1 MYVAYCA
8 EKCCL
13 FLMGCLAFLRVQIS
27 RVMVAAGISVQGWKD
42 ATQPHGT
49 CMKHTLADVVEI
61 DLNAEPLR
69 PASAELRTLYKEE
82 GQNIRRQDT
91 RHGMWIAIAVYL
103 LFSIT
108 DVLLVPDV
116 AEYVVASRFVIG
128 TIAFFLLEAEV
139 RWNASADV
147 IDTTCA
153 ASLVV
158 AYAGWLYP
166 SLMTADTVSISYY
179 MVFGAIFMMS
189 VNLFFSF
196 QFRLS
201 LIASAIILFI
211 FLAALQSFPLIDH
224 SYKLA
229 FGTFCISCFVFT
241 SYVNWKLNRERYKVF
256 LNAFEAKLQQKEAS
270 ERGDA
275 LLRLSNT
282 DPLTGLENRRAIDQ
296 RLRDYWSDWQR
307 YGTSFAAILIDVDFF
322 KKYNDCYG
330 HQEGDRCLILVADAL
345 ADSIKRYNGS
355 IGRYGGEEF
364 VVLARVDTLEEVA
377 DLAENI
383 CQTVESMGLVHQQRR
398 DGMSIVTVS
407 VGAAFTRS
415 QAGTKLEKIIHEADR
430 ALYAAKAS
438 GRNCAKLFDPN
449 DPQSSDESENIA
461 ALLKIATGQNLV
473 SLVYQPIR
481 NVSTGRLEA
490 VEALMRLKM
499 LDGTAVSPVL
509 FIPIAERT
517 GAILNLGYWAIRKV
531 CADLLIDNHVRV
543 VSVNVSP
550 IQLKTPGFAT
560 SVAAI
565 LGDTGVAGGR
575 LAFEITEGIEM
586 EMNSD
591 ILHCISDLKMLGI
604 RIWLDDFG
612 TGFAGLS
619 WLRLID
625 FDTVKIDRSFLHD
638 SSTARGKAMLQDI
651 IGLVRNRGHKIL
663 VEGVE
668 TDEQLELMREFRI
681 DHVQGFHVGRPAP
694 PEDFHA
700 LPPIDDQASRL
711 RRPA

>member
-1 MYVAYCA
+1 
-8 EKCCL
+8 
-13 FLMGCLAFLRVQIS
+13 
-27 RVMVAAGISVQGWKD
+27 
-42 ATQPHGT
+42 
-49 CMKHTLADVVEI
+49 MKHTLADVVEI
-61 DLNAEPLR
+61 DLHAEPPR
-69 PASAELRTLYKEE
+69 PASAELRTLYRKD
-82 GQNIRRQDT
+82 GQNTRRQTT
-91 RHGMWIAIAVYL
+91 RQGMWIAIAVYL

-108 DVLLVPDV
+108 DILLVPDV
-116 AEYVVASRFVIG
+116 AHY
-128 TIAFFLLEAEV
+128 TIAARFAIGSIAFVLLEMQV
-139 RWNASADV
+139 RLNTSADI
-147 IDTTCA
+147 IDGTCA
-153 ASLVV
+153 TALVV

-166 SLMTADTVSISYY
+166 SMMTADTQSISYY

-196 QFRLS
+196 KFRLS
-201 LIASAIILFI
+201 LVASVVILLI
-211 FLAALQSFPLIDH
+211 FLAALQSFPPLYP

-229 FGTFCISCFVFT
+229 FGTFCVSCFVFT

-256 LNAFEAKLQQKEAS
+256 LNAFEAKVQHNEAA
-270 ERGDA
+270 ERGKA

-296 RLRDYWSDWQR
+296 RLRNYWDDWQKS
-307 YGTSFAAILIDVDFF
+307 GKSFATILIDVDFF
-322 KKYNDCYG
+322 KIYNDCYG
-330 HQEGDRCLILVADAL
+330 HQEGDRCLVLVANAL
-345 ADSIKRYNGS
+345 EDSIKPYNGS

-364 VVLARVDTLEEVA
+364 IVLARMETREQVA
-377 DLAENI
+377 DLAEAV
-383 CQTVESMGLVHQQRR
+383 CRTVEKMGLLHQQRR
-398 DGMSIVTVS
+398 DGVSIVTVS
-407 VGAAFTRS
+407 VGASFTRS
-415 QAGTKLEKIIHEADR
+415 QTGTKLEKIIHEADR
-430 ALYAAKAS
+430 ALYTAKAN
-438 GRNCAKLFDPN
+438 GRNCVKLFDPN

-461 ALLKIATGQNLV
+461 ALLKIATDQNLV

-481 NVSTGRLEA
+481 NVSSGKVEA

-499 LDGTAVSPVL
+499 LDGTSVPPNL
-509 FIPIAERT
+509 FIPVAERT
-517 GAILNLGYWAIRKV
+517 GAILNLGYWAIRTV
-531 CADLLIDNHVRV
+531 CRELLVDNQVCV

-565 LGDTGVAGGR
+565 LGETGVAGGR
-575 LAFEITEGIEM
+575 LAFEITEGLEM
-586 EMNSD
+586 EMNSH
-591 ILHCISDLKMLGI
+591 ILRCISDLKMLGI

-638 SSTARGKAMLQDI
+638 CGTPRGRAMLQDI

-668 TDEQLELMREFRI
+668 TDEQLALMREFRI
-681 DHVQGFHVGRPAP
+681 DQVQGFHVGRPAP
-694 PEDFHA
+694 AEDFQRNLAASTHPA
-700 LPPIDDQASRL
+700 LL